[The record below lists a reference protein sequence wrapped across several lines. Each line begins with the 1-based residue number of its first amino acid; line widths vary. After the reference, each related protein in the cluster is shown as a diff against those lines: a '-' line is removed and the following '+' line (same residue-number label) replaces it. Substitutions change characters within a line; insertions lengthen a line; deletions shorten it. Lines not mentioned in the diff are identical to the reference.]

1 MAAALYYQTQGLIL
15 TRIESDAI
23 RYDSVSGIDVVKL
36 AFVDS
41 GGDMGTVAPLN
52 QERRPFPVAVVVA

>member
-23 RYDSVSGIDVVKL
+23 RYDSVSWVDVVKL

-41 GGDMGTVAPLN
+41 GGDMEAVVPLK
-52 QERRPFPVAVVVA
+52 QVHRPFPVAVVAA

>member
-15 TRIESDAI
+15 TRIKSDAI
-23 RYDSVSGIDVVKL
+23 RYDSVSGVDVVKL

-41 GGDMGTVAPLN
+41 GGDMGAVVSLK
-52 QERRPFPVAVVVA
+52 QVRRPFPVAVLTA